1 MTPRRR
7 RAAVQAEDPEEE
19 KEGQVAIV
27 LIGIA
32 NCLDLMV
39 RNNLLETSP
48 GKELNPAVSPVQL
61 TH

>member
-1 MTPRRR
+1 M
-7 RAAVQAEDPEEE
+7 QAEDPEEE